1 MINDKF
7 PTLLKTKEEFVINQL
22 SLIIYHFREHVIT
35 DVLLRIS
42 IAGGVRE
49 YRGQEE
55 MMTKGSK
62 IALGVV
68 GGLLLLVLICGSWV
82 ANTYNK
88 LVNLDQATQQQWA
101 QVENVYQRRM
111 DLIPNLVAT
120 VKGAAKFEQDTLTA
134 VTEARAKVGQ
144 VSGAALG
151 NIANDPA
158 AFAKFQQ
165 AQDGLS
171 SALSHL
177 MVVVEKYPELKATE
191 GFRDLQAAGRSE
203 NRISVERM
211 RFNVAANDFNATRES
226 FPTNIVASFFGSKFN
241 DKAFFKATEG
251 ADRPPEVK
259 F

>member
-1 MINDKF
+1 M
-7 PTLLKTKEEFVINQL
+7 
-22 SLIIYHFREHVIT
+22 S
-35 DVLLRIS
+35 
-42 IAGGVRE
+42 
-49 YRGQEE
+49 
-55 MMTKGSK
+55 KGSK

-68 GGLLLLVLICGSWV
+68 GALLLLVLITGSWL
-82 ANTYNK
+82 AGTYNS
-88 LVNLDQATQQQWA
+88 LIRLDQATQAQWA
-101 QVENVYQRRM
+101 QVENVYQRRA
-111 DLIPNLVAT
+111 DLIPNLVNT

-134 VTEARAKVGQ
+134 VVEARSKVGQ
-144 VSGAALG
+144 VSGAAIG

-158 AFAKFQQ
+158 AFARFQQ

-177 MVVVEKYPELKATE
+177 MVVMEKYPELKAVQ
-191 GFRDLQAAGRSE
+191 GFSDLQVQLEQTE

-251 ADRPPEVK
+251 SARPPEVN
-259 F
+259 FR